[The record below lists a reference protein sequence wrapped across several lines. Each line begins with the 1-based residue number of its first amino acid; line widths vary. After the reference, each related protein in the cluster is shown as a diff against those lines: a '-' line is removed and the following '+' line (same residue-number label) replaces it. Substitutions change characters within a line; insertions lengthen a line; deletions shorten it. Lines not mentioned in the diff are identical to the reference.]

1 VANENNC
8 NCQRCRR
15 HSLTGPVVLITIGF
29 LFLVDR
35 LDPHLSFGR
44 LWPVILLAIG
54 GLKLFEW
61 MASNEGHK
69 DA

>member
-1 VANENNC
+1 
-8 NCQRCRR
+8 
-15 HSLTGPVVLITIGF
+15 VLITIGF